1 MQKVTSDTKL
11 DFDDVLIAPQ
21 RSTLTSRSEI
31 HLERTFQFY
40 HSPRIWTGVPII
52 CANMSFCS
60 FDVANSL
67 SKHKIISCLH
77 KYHSTDQLYEYF
89 TSHPQNVDYTFV
101 SIGYKKSDLNHLL
114 SLKNRLGGLQ
124 PNICIDVPNG
134 HMDVFVKYCKKVRDN
149 FPESIIVAGN
159 VTNTSSTQE
168 LLIYGGVDVV
178 KVGIGG
184 GSACTTR
191 FLTGCG
197 VPQLS
202 ACLENSYIAHG
213 LQSGAKKLGLICS
226 DGGHKNPGDVCKALC
241 AGSDFVMLGGYFA
254 GADESQGEWEYE
266 YKGFSCA
273 NDNIDKY
280 QNNNWWQPND
290 PGYDTEVRKIKFTYY
305 GMSTHHSQE
314 QYEDN
319 IKTYRASEGTKIT
332 VPYKGTIDS
341 IVQELLGGI
350 RSCCCYIGA
359 SHIKHMIK
367 CGQFYQVNSIHSNRN
382 PVLGI

>member
-1 MQKVTSDTKL
+1 MQTISNDIKL
-11 DFDDVLIAPQ
+11 DFDDVLIEPQ

-31 HLERTFQFY
+31 NLERTFYFY
-40 HSPRIWTGVPII
+40 HSPRTWKGIPIM

-60 FDVANSL
+60 FDMAIEL
-67 SKHKIISCLH
+67 AKFKMIACLH
-77 KYHSTDQLYEYF
+77 KYHKIDSLVEYF
-89 TSHPQNVDYTFV
+89 QNYPQNLDYTFV

-114 SLKNRLGGLQ
+114 ELKNKLGLQ

-134 HMDVFVKYCKKVRDN
+134 HMDVFVKYCKKVRES
-149 FPESIIVAGN
+149 FPESIIIAGN

-168 LLIYGGVDVV
+168 LLIYGGIDIV

-202 ACLENSYIAHG
+202 CCLENAYVAHG
-213 LQSGAKKLGLICS
+213 LQNGPKKLGLICS
-226 DGGHKNPGDVCKALC
+226 DGGHKTVGDVCKALC

-254 GADESQGEWEYE
+254 GTDECDGEWTYE
-266 YKGFSCA
+266 YYTKSGF
-273 NDNIDKY
+273 
-280 QNNNWWQPND
+280 WQPLD
-290 PGYDTEVRKIKFTYY
+290 PGYDTQVKKMSFTYY

-314 QYEDN
+314 LYEDN
-319 IKTYRASEGTKIT
+319 IKNYRASEGTKIT
-332 VPYKGTIDS
+332 VPYKGSVDDIT
-341 IVQELLGGI
+341 QELLGGI

-359 SHIKHMIK
+359 DSLKHMSRCAK
-367 CGQFYQVNSIHSNRN
+367 FCRVNSIHKNTN
-382 PVLGI
+382 PVLGV